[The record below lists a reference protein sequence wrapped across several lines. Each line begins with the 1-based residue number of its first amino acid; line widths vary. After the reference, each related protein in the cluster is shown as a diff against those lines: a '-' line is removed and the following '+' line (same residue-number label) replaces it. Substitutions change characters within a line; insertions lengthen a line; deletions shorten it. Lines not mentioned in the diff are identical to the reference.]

1 MDRGETGKHG
11 VNVLNRVEA
20 GNNSGHDNVTI
31 LPHSIT
37 VPTARATV
45 QKHNNV
51 EHNTV
56 QVCVANVLIKS
67 LQTFS
72 QKKKLFQKVIQK
84 ELITHNIC
92 TVNQSHYVLI
102 FIILSCIPQYL
113 MHLP

>member
-1 MDRGETGKHG
+1 MDCGETGKHG
-11 VNVLNRVEA
+11 VNAVNRVEA

-56 QVCVANVLIKS
+56 QVCAANLLWQVYEH
-67 LQTFS
+67 
-72 QKKKLFQKVIQK
+72 FQIIAVVMYK
-84 ELITHNIC
+84 
-92 TVNQSHYVLI
+92 TVQ
-102 FIILSCIPQYL
+102 
-113 MHLP
+113 

>member
-11 VNVLNRVEA
+11 VNAVNRVEA

-56 QVCVANVLIKS
+56 QVCVANPL
-67 LQTFS
+67 LHNYEYFS
-72 QKKKLFQKVIQK
+72 SHIRDMFCHINST
-84 ELITHNIC
+84 EAEYISIIT
-92 TVNQSHYVLI
+92 
-102 FIILSCIPQYL
+102 
-113 MHLP
+113 